1 MTPFKLMV
9 PVIMAKGG
17 DLEQDMKYDYRSVG
31 REYESEIL
39 NEAESQ
45 GR

>member
-1 MTPFKLMV
+1 MI

-17 DLEQDMKYDYRSVG
+17 DLEQDMKYEYRAIG
-31 REYESEIL
+31 REYEQEIL
-39 NEAESQ
+39 NQVEAQ